1 MIESEPNGNLKPDT
15 LRPKF
20 LQQAMHPK
28 APKNL
33 KLSTETPN
41 FKALDPDPHIR
52 KYIDNSAHPR
62 PHLHPDGPQK
72 TTRF

>member
-33 KLSTETPN
+33 NLALKLQTS
-41 FKALDPDPHIR
+41 KL
-52 KYIDNSAHPR
+52 
-62 PHLHPDGPQK
+62 
-72 TTRF
+72 